1 MLSGVVLIDLRGSW
15 FLKNSEGPRECSAYQ
30 GITEEEKFFMI
41 SYKVKI
47 GIAPCRR
54 NMPGFG
60 GRNSKGIWSAGAAY
74 DMMDKVLPYIKEHF
88 GNEHVEF
95 VDLEGVTDDA
105 MMYDYSQA
113 ESIAEFFRSQKIDAL
128 FIPNINFGSEEVG
141 GKLGQLMGLPTLIWS
156 PQEEHFG
163 ITETKDIRDSEYG
176 ERLLDGQ
183 CGLFALSKLLQRYH
197 VKFTEIPTSKV
208 DSEVFAQYFTDFA
221 AVTCMLKNWK
231 NMRVM
236 QLGNRPLAFT
246 SMMVNEDELLEKF
259 GIEIFPM
266 SVIEAGRKVKDIL
279 ENRKDELQPIVDEFL
294 SYFPIVDEDLVDSDT
309 FKNGAAALLFYR
321 DMFKT
326 TGCSAIAVDNSFLG
340 EVGNTGMMDM
350 QMAANEGLPVMFE
363 GDVLGG
369 ITEVLMSSAVF
380 GEKLPFFG
388 EFTANHPT
396 DPNVELI
403 WHTAVYPPSIGGNHN
418 FDPYIIKGHFGAQS
432 GMEVR
437 PGTYTIGRFDGMDN
451 KYSFL
456 MGNFKGV
463 DGPFTRQHYIWGEF
477 KDWQKFEQAVMYG
490 PYVHHMIEIEGG
502 EEVVRRLKEFCRYA
516 GIYADVPDER
526 DTPFAPYYYN

>member
-1 MLSGVVLIDLRGSW
+1 
-15 FLKNSEGPRECSAYQ
+15 
-30 GITEEEKFFMI
+30 MI

-60 GRNSKGIWSAGAAY
+60 GRGSKGIWSAGAAY
-74 DMMDKVLPYIKEHF
+74 DMMDVCMPYIKEHF

-95 VDLEGVTDDA
+95 VDLEGVTDDG
-105 MMYDYSQA
+105 MMYEYAQA
-113 ESIAEFFRSQKIDAL
+113 EGIAEFFRSQKIDAL
-128 FIPNINFGSEEVG
+128 FIANINFGCEEVG
-141 GKLGQLMGLPTLIWS
+141 GKLGQLLNLPTLIWS

-163 ITETKDIRDSEYG
+163 VEGVERDIRNSKYG

-197 VKFTEIPTSKV
+197 VTFTEIPTCKV
-208 DSEVFAQYFTDFA
+208 DSEVFAKYFTDFA

-231 NMRVM
+231 HMRVM

-246 SMMVNEDELLEKF
+246 SMMVNEDELMERF

-266 SVIEAGRKVKDIL
+266 SVTEASDKVRKIRQ
-279 ENRKDELQPIVDEFL
+279 EREDELQPIVDEFL
-294 SYFPIVDEDLVDSDT
+294 SYFPVRDEDLRDSDT
-309 FKNGAAALLFYR
+309 LKNGAAALLFYR
-321 DMFKT
+321 EMFRT
-326 TGCSAIAVDNSFLG
+326 TGCSVIAVDNSFMNSLG
-340 EVGNTGMMDM
+340 STGMMDM

-363 GDVLGG
+363 GDILGG

-396 DPNVELI
+396 NPNAELI
-403 WHTAVYPPSIGGNHN
+403 WHTAVFPPSIAGNRN
-418 FDPYIIKGHFGAQS
+418 FEPYIIKGHFGAQS
-432 GMEVR
+432 GLEVR
-437 PGTYTIGRFDGMDN
+437 PGTYTIGRLDGMN
-451 KYSFL
+451 GKYSMI
-456 MGNFKGV
+456 MGNFRSTE
-463 DGPFTRQHYIWGEF
+463 GPFTKQHYIWGEF

-502 EEVVRRLKEFCRYA
+502 EEVVRRMKEFCRYA

-526 DTPFAPYYYN
+526 DTPFAPYYY

>member
-1 MLSGVVLIDLRGSW
+1 
-15 FLKNSEGPRECSAYQ
+15 
-30 GITEEEKFFMI
+30 MI

-60 GRNSKGIWSAGAAY
+60 GRDSKGIWSAGAAY
-74 DMMDKVLPYIKEHF
+74 DMMDVVLPYIKEHF

-95 VDLEGVTDDA
+95 VDLEGVTDDG
-105 MMYDYSQA
+105 MMYEYKQA
-113 ESIAEFFRSQKIDAL
+113 AAIADFFREQKIDAL
-128 FIPNINFGSEEVG
+128 FIPNINFGCEEVG
-141 GKLGQLMGLPTLIWS
+141 GKLGQLLNLPTLIWS

-183 CGLFALSKLLQRYH
+183 CGLFALSKLLQRYR
-197 VKFTEIPTSKV
+197 VKFTVIPTSKV
-208 DSEVFAQYFTDFA
+208 DSDVFAQYFTDFL

-236 QLGNRPLAFT
+236 QLGNRPVAFT

-259 GIEIFPM
+259 GIEIFPL
-266 SVIEAGRKVKDIL
+266 SVMEAATRVKKIR
-279 ENRKDELQPIVDEFL
+279 EEREDELQPIVDEFL
-294 SYFPIVDEDLVDSDT
+294 SYFPVVDEDLVDSDT

-321 DMFKT
+321 ELFET
-326 TGCSAIAVDNSFLG
+326 TGCSAIAVDNSFMGVL
-340 EVGNTGMMDM
+340 GNTGMMDL

-363 GDVLGG
+363 GDTLGG
-369 ITEVLMSSAVF
+369 ITEVLMSAAVF
-380 GEKLPFFG
+380 GERRPFFG

-396 DPNVELI
+396 NPNAELI
-403 WHTAVYPPSIGGNHN
+403 WHTAVFPPSLGNREN

-432 GMEVR
+432 GMEVK
-437 PGTYTIGRFDGMDN
+437 PGTYTVGRLDGMDG
-451 KYSFL
+451 KYSML
-456 MGNFKGV
+456 MGNFKSV

-502 EEVVRRLKEFCRYA
+502 EEVVRRMKEFCRYA

-526 DTPFAPYYYN
+526 DTPFAPYYYDL